1 MKTCLKCGHMFFG
14 NVCDECGWEYKS
26 VSELKAAADAGDA
39 ESQYELGQAYFFGE
53 SVCKDEAE
61 GVKWFIKAAEQ
72 NHTQSIAN
80 LARCYIN
87 GVGVE
92 KDEKKGVEYVRILAE
107 QGDWASRQYLGFLNL
122 KQEGEDGDIQAQMR
136 LATMYFDGKG
146 VGQSYTEALNWA
158 MKAALQGN
166 AEAQSMVG
174 HIYYYGAVEI
184 ERNYGEAA
192 FWLTKAAK
200 QGRDDAQYLLAVCY
214 CVGRGVKEDD
224 EESFKWFMKAAEQIN
239 WAAIYNV
246 ALAYKYG
253 IGVKQDFGKAVE
265 WFSRGKPNDY
275 AEMYGLGQCYH
286 KGNDDEKKCPNCG
299 KEIEKFDYYCGVT
312 GEHSEW
318 SDLRHAAPQA
328 LVPSLVQMCP
338 HCGNLFTMNLEP
350 ISIPESRGVNFINH
364 VEFGGL
370 IRGAFRYCSP
380 VSEFKWD
387 NPTQEFNQRMLFLWA
402 YNDYF
407 YRNESEHPEPDEMV
421 RLMHHHNVM
430 ELLKFIE
437 NPLLQC
443 DYLRM
448 ASNFDECISRVDA
461 IMPYV
466 VAESVPMLELV
477 KHKAQIKDCAPFKL
491 SELQAD
497 EGLQSADDLPF

>member
-1 MKTCLKCGHMFFG
+1 MKTCLKCGHKFRG
-14 NVCDECGWEYKS
+14 DVCDKCGWEYKS
-26 VSELKAAADAGDA
+26 ISELKVAADAGDA

-53 SVCKDEAE
+53 GVCKDEAE
-61 GVKWFIKAAEQ
+61 GVKWFMKAAEQ

-92 KDEKKGVEYVRILAE
+92 KNQEKGIKYVKILAE
-107 QGDWASRQYLGFLNL
+107 RGDWDSQQYLTFLNQ
-122 KQEGEDGDIQAQMR
+122 KQKAEDGDMQAQVQ
-136 LATMYFDGKG
+136 LAKKYIKG
-146 VGQSYTEALNWA
+146 EWVERSYSEAFNWA
-158 MKAALQGN
+158 MMAAVEGN
-166 AEAQSMVG
+166 AEAQSIVG
-174 HIYYYGAVEI
+174 HIYYLGAEKI
-184 ERNYGEAA
+184 ERNYEKAA

-200 QGRDDAQYLLAVCY
+200 QGWGDAQWLLSICY
-214 CVGRGVKEDD
+214 ISGRGVKEDD
-224 EESFKWFMKAAEQIN
+224 EEAFKWSMKVAEQGKR
-239 WAAIYNV
+239 AAIYNV

-253 IGVKQDFGKAVE
+253 IGVKPDFGKAVE
-265 WFSRGKPNDY
+265 WFSRGIPNDY
-275 AEMYGLGQCYH
+275 AEINDLGKCYH

-299 KEIEKFDYYCGVT
+299 KEIEKFDYYCGLT
-312 GEHSEW
+312 GEDSEW

-350 ISIPESRGVNFINH
+350 ISIPESHGVNFINH
-364 VEFGGL
+364 IEWPGL

-387 NPTQEFNQRMLFLWA
+387 NPEQEFNQRMLFLWA

-407 YRNESEHPEPDEMV
+407 YRNESEHPEPNEMIK
-421 RLMHHHNVM
+421 LMHHYNIM

-437 NPLLQC
+437 NPLSQC

-448 ASNFDECISRVDA
+448 AGDFDKCISRVEA

-477 KHKAQIKDCAPFKL
+477 KQKAQKKDSAPFKL

-497 EGLQSADDLPF
+497 